1 MRIVRKLSDC
11 ERIYELSEEVG
22 ILELQAVKTRN
33 HKVTSWVK
41 VIESYR
47 LPDITV
53 LLRVLDLDLH
63 SLVVWDFM
71 LLDKNSHSLKV
82 VLKTTSK
89 IVENVSDCQKEGQ
102 EDNHARIPVIVV
114 VLDES
119 QLSVYLRRL
128 VLVEHIV
135 ISYFGNFL
143 QTSITTKLF
152 VLVKVSKIIG

>member
-63 SLVVWDFM
+63 SLVV
-71 LLDKNSHSLKV
+71 
-82 VLKTTSK
+82 
-89 IVENVSDCQKEGQ
+89 
-102 EDNHARIPVIVV
+102 
-114 VLDES
+114 
-119 QLSVYLRRL
+119 
-128 VLVEHIV
+128 
-135 ISYFGNFL
+135 
-143 QTSITTKLF
+143 
-152 VLVKVSKIIG
+152 

>member
-1 MRIVRKLSDC
+1 
-11 ERIYELSEEVG
+11 
-22 ILELQAVKTRN
+22 
-33 HKVTSWVK
+33 
-41 VIESYR
+41 
-47 LPDITV
+47 
-53 LLRVLDLDLH
+53 
-63 SLVVWDFM
+63 M